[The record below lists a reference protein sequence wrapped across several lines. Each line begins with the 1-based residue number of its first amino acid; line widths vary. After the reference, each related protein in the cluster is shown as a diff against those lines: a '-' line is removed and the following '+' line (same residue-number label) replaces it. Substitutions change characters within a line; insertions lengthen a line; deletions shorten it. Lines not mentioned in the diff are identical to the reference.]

1 MAVIIQLTSYT
12 HKKDKLVCY
21 TLYRSILGG
30 YHSEICFDVR
40 LGGANLQKMRL
51 EQHSESSRL
60 LSEITFLASSYLLK
74 LPRLLCATGIKSSPR
89 DLPKNSS
96 ISVAILTASLHY
108 ITGERVA
115 QTLARCIGQKFLLS
129 QFFSTFISTKNK
141 R

>member
-1 MAVIIQLTSYT
+1 M
-12 HKKDKLVCY
+12 
-21 TLYRSILGG
+21 
-30 YHSEICFDVR
+30 R

-108 ITGERVA
+108 ITGESRTDARSMHWSKVFIVTVLQHFYINQK
-115 QTLARCIGQKFLLS
+115 QTIDFVLFFFNPLDKFFG
-129 QFFSTFISTKNK
+129 FFFPFLFAATV
-141 R
+141 